1 MFTLPIVALGATG
14 CTVLL
19 FSEVC
24 VALTLETLCGR
35 KALVAVR
42 TARLAGSPDFP
53 ESFVKETIRTFTFA
67 LLHRCQVAVV
77 FALGAMQAVLAG
89 IAVVWTSDTHP
100 PHFSFSIFKVA
111 SWACLCAPL
120 VVSEILGGLALQAPI
135 PPFTLGAVLCTK
147 LAHATNTVGP
157 RKIEEAVWTG
167 RFTLAIGCEEQTIL
181 ALAAPGLI
189 GTLTAA
195 RFAGYTF
202 SI

>member
-1 MFTLPIVALGATG
+1 MRCPYTRDTLWQKGTGCSSHCTLGRFARLPGILRERNHSDIHLGA
-14 CTVLL
+14 
-19 FSEVC
+19 
-24 VALTLETLCGR
+24 
-35 KALVAVR
+35 
-42 TARLAGSPDFP
+42 
-53 ESFVKETIRTFTFA
+53 FA

-135 PPFTLGAVLCTK
+135 PFTLGAVLCTK

>member
-19 FSEVC
+19 FSEVR

-53 ESFVKETIRTFTFA
+53 ESFVKETIGTFTFT

-77 FALGAMQAVLAG
+77 FALSAMQAVLTG
-89 IAVVWTSDTHP
+89 IAVVWTRNTYP
-100 PHFSFSIFKVA
+100 PNFSFSIFKVA
-111 SWACLCAPL
+111 SWACLCAPV
-120 VVSEILGGLALQAPI
+120 VVSEVLEGLALQAPI

-147 LAHATNTVGP
+147 LAHAANTICP

-195 RFAGYTF
+195 RFARYTL